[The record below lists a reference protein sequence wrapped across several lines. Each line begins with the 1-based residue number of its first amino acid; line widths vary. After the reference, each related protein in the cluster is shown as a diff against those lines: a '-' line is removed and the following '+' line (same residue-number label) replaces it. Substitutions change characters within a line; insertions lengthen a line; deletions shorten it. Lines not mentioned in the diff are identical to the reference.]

1 MINVHKLP
9 VILIR
14 KSYCQLSEFT
24 LLHLNYNVTENQF
37 NYEPQSSLRGKR
49 RKRRN
54 RRIPSG
60 NKRTS
65 VPVKYSLFLYY
76 RLKYP
81 GIYFHP
87 G

>member
-24 LLHLNYNVTENQF
+24 LLHLN
-37 NYEPQSSLRGKR
+37 SLRGKR

-65 VPVKYSLFLYY
+65 VPVKCSLFLYY
-76 RLKYP
+76 CLKYP

>member
-1 MINVHKLP
+1 MNTYFI
-9 VILIR
+9 
-14 KSYCQLSEFT
+14 EFAKNRRVYFIT
-24 LLHLNYNVTENQF
+24 SKVKNQF

-65 VPVKYSLFLYY
+65 VPVKCSLFLYY
-76 RLKYP
+76 CLKYP

>member
-24 LLHLNYNVTENQF
+24 LLHLKKSIQYQF

-65 VPVKYSLFLYY
+65 VP
-76 RLKYP
+76 
-81 GIYFHP
+81 G
-87 G
+87 